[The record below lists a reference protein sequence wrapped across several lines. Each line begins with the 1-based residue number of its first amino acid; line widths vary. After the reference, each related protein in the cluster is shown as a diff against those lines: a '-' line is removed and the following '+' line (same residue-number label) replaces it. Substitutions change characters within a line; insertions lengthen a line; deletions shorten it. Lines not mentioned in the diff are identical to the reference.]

1 MNYRYYDETE
11 LLINGDKFY
20 LDYDFEVIHEVQKP
34 VVANI
39 RLYNIKLE
47 KKHTKSF
54 RIKVNNCAIY
64 EGIHGAAEGQ
74 GFNLST
80 DFLTTTLS
88 VDAAGVLKNSI
99 AHEILNMNG
108 VEANDDGE
116 VTFSKGTPLSDYIAT
131 NVKNRLLKHT
141 HKFKKQDCLV
151 EAIEK
156 ILKDDAE
163 MIGGEEK
170 MPKDRQPLNYYIS
183 VIKNSDGDYVPYLHF
198 YTKTNMEK
206 KEEITRKGIEIQ
218 RIIQYLADDTEV
230 KIMCMYNDD
239 IMPGTVFYY
248 KGEDGVKEI
257 LITKVAHNYNKFNGY
272 IMKIYGKPLSSVD
285 LNRHNK

>member
-39 RLYNIKLE
+39 RLYNIELE
-47 KKHTKSF
+47 KKNTKSF
-54 RIKVNNCAIY
+54 RIKVNNCEIY
-64 EGIHGAAEGQ
+64 EGIHGASEGQ

-131 NVKNRLLKHT
+131 NVKNRLLKKT
-141 HKFKKQDCLV
+141 HFFNKDTCLV

-156 ILKDDAE
+156 ILRDDAE
-163 MIGGEEK
+163 MIGNQEK
-170 MPKDRQPLNYYIS
+170 MPKDRQPLNYYFS
-183 VIKNSDGDYVPYLHF
+183 VKKNGSGRYVPYLEF

-218 RIIQYLADDTEV
+218 RIIQYLDNDTEV

-248 KGEDGVKEI
+248 KGKNGVKEI